1 MKILYA
7 IQGTGNGHLSRA
19 RDIVPVLLKNHEV
32 DILISGLQAEV
43 EFPFPVKYRFRG
55 LGFIFGANGGIN
67 LIETYK
73 KNYIKTLLSE
83 INNLPVQD
91 YDLVINDFEPVSA
104 WACYLRN
111 IKCISLSHQAAVLN
125 KKAPKP
131 KDIDIMGSAV
141 LKNYAPSTAKYG
153 FHFKTYD
160 ENIFTPVIRSQVRQQ
175 RVKNKGHYTVYL
187 PSYNDKRI
195 LKVLRSCSES
205 RWEVFSKHNKKAFRE
220 DNITIQPIDN
230 DAFISS
236 LASAEGVIC
245 GAGFETPAEALFMR
259 KKLMVIPMKGQYEQQ
274 CNAAALKKMGVPVLK
289 SFKPSNYKIINDW
302 IENGKVP
309 EVNYPDNTEKIVN
322 KIIAIHA
329 DKVSIDKFAT
339 EKSYS
344 VNKFRKL
351 LLKKIVAKF

>member
-32 DILISGLQAEV
+32 DILISGSQAEV

-55 LGFIFGANGGIN
+55 LGFIFGANGGID

-73 KNYIKTLLSE
+73 KNYIKILLSE

-111 IKCISLSHQAAVLN
+111 IQCISLSHQAAVLN

-131 KDIDIMGSAV
+131 KDIDIIGYAV
-141 LKNYAPSTAKYG
+141 LKNYAPATAKYG
-153 FHFKTYD
+153 FHFKAYD
-160 ENIFTPVIRSQVRQQ
+160 ENIFTPVIRAQVRKQ
-175 RVKNKGHYTVYL
+175 RVNNKGHYTVYL

-195 LKVLRSCSES
+195 LKVLKSCRKA
-205 RWEVFSKHNKKAFRE
+205 RWEVFSKHSKKAYRE
-220 DNITIQPIDN
+220 DEITIQPIDN

-236 LASAEGVIC
+236 LASSDGVIC
-245 GAGFETPAEALFMR
+245 GAGFETPAEALFMH

-274 CNAAALKKMGVPVLK
+274 CNAEALKKMGVPVLK
-289 SFKPSNYKIINDW
+289 SFKPSNYKKINAW
-302 IENGKVP
+302 IENGKIT
-309 EVNYPDNTEKIVN
+309 EVNYPDQTEQIVN

-329 DKVSIDKFAT
+329 DKASIDKFAT

-351 LLKKIVAKF
+351 LLKKIVAQF